1 MMGEGYTIEELST
14 TMTVRVL
21 VERFYRPQKV
31 WMLCKACPN
40 YGRKWGCPPFEYDV
54 VEKILKYNYIELFAT
69 RVVFTAA
76 TLSPDEREAIMRTEY
91 ARIESQLLALER
103 TTGGVASANIGGC
116 ERCKERGCTR
126 PNGAPCRHPELLRA
140 SLEAYGFDVPDLLY
154 SAFGINL
161 TPASHSSELV
171 LLTALLYS

>member
-1 MMGEGYTIEELST
+1 MIGEGYTVEELST
-14 TMTVRVL
+14 TMAIGVL
-21 VERFYRPQKV
+21 VERFHRPEKV
-31 WMLCKACPN
+31 WMLCKMCPN

-69 RVVFTAA
+69 RVVFTVAA
-76 TLSPDEREAIMRTEY
+76 LLPDEKELIARTEC
-91 ARIESQLLALER
+91 ACIESKLLALER
-103 TTGGVASANIGGC
+103 TTKGVASANIGGC
-116 ERCKERGCTR
+116 ERCTECGCTR
-126 PNGAPCRHPELLRA
+126 PNGAPCRHPELLRP

>member
-1 MMGEGYTIEELST
+1 MIGEGYTVEELST
-14 TMTVRVL
+14 TMAIGVL
-21 VERFYRPQKV
+21 VERFHRPEKV
-31 WMLCKACPN
+31 WMFCKVCPN

-69 RVVFTAA
+69 RVVFTVAA
-76 TLSPDEREAIMRTEY
+76 LLPDEKELIARTECTC
-91 ARIESQLLALER
+91 IESKLLALER
-103 TTGGVASANIGGC
+103 TTKGVASANIGGC
-116 ERCKERGCTR
+116 ERCTECGCTR
-126 PNGAPCRHPELLRA
+126 PNGAPCRHPELLRP

>member
-1 MMGEGYTIEELST
+1 MIGEGYTVEELLT
-14 TMTVRVL
+14 TMAIGVL
-21 VERFYRPQKV
+21 VERFHRPEKV
-31 WMLCKACPN
+31 WMLCKMCPN

-69 RVVFTAA
+69 RVVFTAV
-76 TLSPDEREAIMRTEY
+76 TPSPDEREAIMRTEY
-91 ARIESQLLALER
+91 ARIESRLLALER

-126 PNGAPCRHPELLRA
+126 PNGVPCRYPELLRP
-140 SLEAYGFDVPDLLY
+140 SLEAYGFDVPDLLH